1 MAFEYTRK
9 VFYYE
14 TDKMGIAHHSNYIRW
29 FEEAR
34 LELLDEIGLHFSKLE
49 QIGIASPVF
58 SISCEF
64 KKMISFGDTFTVVS
78 RITSYDGIRLTVEYS
93 VLDAST
99 RELRAK
105 GSSSHCF
112 MGKSGVISLK
122 RSFPEIY
129 SVLEQFVEESI

>member
-49 QIGIASPVF
+49 QIGITSPVL

-99 RELRAK
+99 RGL
-105 GSSSHCF
+105 
-112 MGKSGVISLK
+112 LK
-122 RSFPEIY
+122 TQLS
-129 SVLEQFVEESI
+129 